1 MDEPTHS
8 PPPSSARIRR
18 LLPVAL
24 GYVAGYVDGCTFV
37 ALFGLFVAQVTG
49 SFVALGFAL
58 TAGRASAILTLA
70 AIPAFILG
78 AAVASALSTIWR
90 HRGRRASP
98 ILLGLESVLLAAMLA
113 TALLAGKMQYPD
125 QPAALLV
132 GLFGLSAMGVQ
143 NAFVRLHAKGAPSTN
158 VMTTN
163 TGNLAIDAA
172 HLLAIAWLA
181 KSSSPTSAPAD
192 AEQAHGR
199 LAETAAVVLAFLAG
213 TGCGTLACRTFGFA
227 CLALPLALLS
237 TFTSLAALRQFD
249 DD

>member
-1 MDEPTHS
+1 MDGPTHS

-49 SFVALGFAL
+49 SFVAVGFAV
-58 TAGRASAILTLA
+58 TAGRASALLTLL

-78 AAVASALSTIWR
+78 AAVASAVSTIWR
-90 HRGRRASP
+90 HWGLRAAP
-98 ILLGLESVLLAAMLA
+98 ILLGLESLLLAAMFA

-125 QPAALLV
+125 QPAALCV
-132 GLFGLSAMGVQ
+132 GMFGLSAMGVQ
-143 NAFVRLHAKGAPSTN
+143 NAFVRLHVKGAPSTN

-172 HLLAIAWLA
+172 HLMAAAWLERFRSA
-181 KSSSPTSAPAD
+181 TSVPAD
-192 AEQAHGR
+192 MEQARGQ
-199 LAETAAVVLAFLAG
+199 LAETAAVLLAFLAG
-213 TGCGTLACRTFGFA
+213 TVCGTLACRTLGFV

-237 TFTSLAALRQFD
+237 TFTALAALREFGD
-249 DD
+249 D

>member
-1 MDEPTHS
+1 MGAATPS
-8 PPPSSARIRR
+8 PPSSARISW

-49 SFVALGFAL
+49 SFVAVGDIFA
-58 TAGRASAILTLA
+58 AGRNSALLTLL

-78 AAVASALSTIWR
+78 AAVASAVSTILR
-90 HRGRRASP
+90 HRGLRASP
-98 ILLGLESVLLAAMLA
+98 ILLGLESVLLAAMMA
-113 TALLAGKMQYPD
+113 TALLAGERRDPD

-132 GLFGLSAMGVQ
+132 GMFGLSAMGVQ

-172 HLLAIAWLA
+172 HVLAVAWLA
-181 KSSSPTSAPAD
+181 RFPSATSAPPDAD
-192 AEQAHGR
+192 QARSR
-199 LAETAAVVLAFLAG
+199 LAKTAPVVLAFLTG
-213 TGCGTLACRTFGFA
+213 TVCGTLASRAWGFA

-237 TFTSLAALRQFD
+237 IFTSLAALRQLD